1 MLIYVTNNS
10 VKQTALNMLK
20 YSVKKVKVS
29 AFSLSNRLC
38 ADVNAPENIYLQ
50 QKAAIYRLL
59 FDILLVV
66 VFTVIAH
73 NDIRNVMK
81 H

>member
-1 MLIYVTNNS
+1 M
-10 VKQTALNMLK
+10 
-20 YSVKKVKVS
+20 KVS

-38 ADVNAPENIYLQ
+38 PDVNAPENIYLQ